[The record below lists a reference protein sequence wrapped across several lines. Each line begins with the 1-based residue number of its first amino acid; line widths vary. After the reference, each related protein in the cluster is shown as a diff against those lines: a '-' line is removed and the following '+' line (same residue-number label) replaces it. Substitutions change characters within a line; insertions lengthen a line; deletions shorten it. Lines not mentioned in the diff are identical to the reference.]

1 MRARSA
7 TSIVVALLL
16 ALLALIA
23 APLPVSA
30 DGPAPPPFV
39 IIVDP
44 SNAGKTYSRKFLAD
58 AFLKKTT
65 RWPNGDLIRPVD
77 LSADSPVREKFS
89 QDILKR
95 SVAAVKSYW
104 QQVIFS
110 GRGVPP
116 PELAN
121 DDEVV
126 KYVLANNGAV
136 GYVSGAAKLG
146 NAKVV
151 TLE

>member
-1 MRARSA
+1 MRARF
-7 TSIVVALLL
+7 VAALVFVAAL
-16 ALLALIA
+16 ALLAVIA
-23 APLPVSA
+23 APVPAAA
-30 DGPAPPPFV
+30 DPPPFL

-44 SNAGKTYSRKFLAD
+44 SNATKTYSRKFLAD
-58 AFLKKTT
+58 AFLKKTS

-126 KYVLANNGAV
+126 KYVLANNGAI
-136 GYVSGAAKLG
+136 GYVSGNAKVG

-151 TLE
+151 TVE